1 MCYNFLNIHIHINL
15 FQHNNSERKIS
26 MDDFNNNENQN
37 FGEES
42 FADKER
48 REEQNAQFGS
58 QPTQNAD
65 SQFGGNRLD
74 QNGYDPYNMPF
85 EQQRAPQPQQPYNTS
100 YANNGQQQVPPNFDP
115 YKQPLPQGQ
124 YQYNGMY
131 TDPSGMPYKTGLAT
145 ASLVIGIISL
155 VLTFTGMIYIVPIL
169 PIIGIILGCIYKGK
183 HYPVGKGASTAGII
197 CSVISLVLS
206 ILFIV
211 LIVYI
216 VMNYMPQV
224 MELLKESDPDVY
236 QQYYDLFHDSYPE
249 WFNTAAALFAKFI
262 IK

>member
-1 MCYNFLNIHIHINL
+1 
-15 FQHNNSERKIS
+15 
-26 MDDFNNNENQN
+26 MDDFNNNENKN

-48 REEQNAQFGS
+48 REEQNSQNVNDQFGSS

-65 SQFGGNRLD
+65 GQFGGSRPA

-85 EQQRAPQPQQPYNTS
+85 EQQGAPQPQQPYNMS

-115 YKQPLPQGQ
+115 YKQPLPQNQ
-124 YQYNGMY
+124 YQYGGMY
-131 TDPSGMPYKTGLAT
+131 TDPNGMPYKTGLAT

-197 CSVISLVLS
+197 CSVIALVLS

-216 VMNYMPQV
+216 MMNYMPQV
-224 MELLKESDPDVY
+224 MELLKESDPNVY
-236 QQYYDLFHDSYPE
+236 QQYYDMFHDTYPE